1 MASHL
6 SRLLS
11 KNSSDSGAF
20 LRGVF
25 RPSRTDLSSGVML
38 CCCCYVY
45 FWALDQ
51 PQKLFLS
58 LLLVSL
64 LVEMKNKCV
73 RIELVWSVE
82 ATGHVPL
89 MSVR

>member
-20 LRGVF
+20 LPGAF
-25 RPSRTDLSSGVML
+25 RPCVML
-38 CCCCYVY
+38 CCCSYVH

-51 PQKLFLS
+51 PQKLFLP
-58 LLLVSL
+58 LLLVSFP
-64 LVEMKNKCV
+64 VEMKKCV
-73 RIELVWSVE
+73 RIELVWTVE

-89 MSVR
+89 MLQT